1 MSLNKKIKKLKKK
14 ISYLEEEIS
23 MMYAFRCLGCGV
35 DTLWLK
41 EYYMIH
47 KDIWLIANSDDDGM
61 LCIGCVE
68 SRLGR
73 ELNAC
78 DFTDAPVNSLEFGP
92 KSDRLLNRLTS

>member
-1 MSLNKKIKKLKKK
+1 
-14 ISYLEEEIS
+14 

-47 KDIWLIANSDDDGM
+47 KHLWMTVNADDDGM

-73 ELNAC
+73 ALTAS
-78 DFTDAPVNSLEFGP
+78 DFTDAPVNSLEYGR
-92 KSDRLLNRLTS
+92 KSERLISRLTA

>member
-1 MSLNKKIKKLKKK
+1 MSLKKRIRKLKRKL
-14 ISYLEEEIS
+14 SYLEEEVS

-47 KDIWLIANSDDDGM
+47 KKLWLTVNSDDDGM

-73 ELNAC
+73 ELNAS
-78 DFTDAPVNSLEFGP
+78 DFTDAPVNSLDFGR
-92 KSDRLLNRLTS
+92 KSERLIARLSS